1 MAFRVSLP
9 VRWGAAALAAALVLP
24 HAGLARPTKPM
35 PAKTAPAPAPAPVM
49 PAKGAPRL
57 IVAIAVDQFSA
68 DLFAQYRSH
77 YTGGLARLASGAVF
91 PSGYQ
96 SHAATETCP
105 GHSTILTGMHPAR
118 TGIVANTWIDQS
130 VGRAKKTVYCAE
142 DETKAAADPK
152 DYVASV
158 SHLLVP
164 TLGERMKA
172 VWPASRNVAVSGK
185 DRAALMM
192 GGHVIDQVYWWKSGA
207 FATLDSRTPTP
218 AAVNE
223 NTSLASV
230 LSGGAPGFALPAWCA
245 GKDSAVPVNGGSGPN
260 GLGSL
265 AAGLTGP
272 AGTFSVGTGRFA
284 LAAGDK
290 NGFRASPRLDRAT
303 LDLATEL
310 VDAEKLGKNAA
321 PDVLSISLS
330 ATDYI
335 GHAYGTEGAEMCIQ
349 MQQLDLALGD
359 FFIALDQR
367 GIDYTVVLTADHGGF
382 DLPERLDEQAL
393 PVAQRA
399 DKALL
404 PEALSAA
411 VAAKTGLDAKG
422 LILSDGASGDLWV
435 RRDLADADKAR
446 VVDAAK
452 AELSAN
458 PQVAAVFTSAELA
471 AAPAPFGSPE
481 NWSLRDRAKA
491 SFYQPRSG
499 DLVLLL
505 KRGVVPI
512 VTPAPGIVATH
523 GSPWDYDRRVPM
535 LFWRKGMTGFEQ
547 PSPVETVD
555 IAPTLVALLGLP
567 MKSGTFDGR
576 CLDLD
581 AGPDDTCGAAK

>member
-1 MAFRVSLP
+1 MAFRMSLP
-9 VRWGAAALAAALVLP
+9 IRWGAAALAAALVLP
-24 HAGLARPTKPM
+24 HAGIARPAKSVSAKPA
-35 PAKTAPAPAPAPVM
+35 PAKAAPAPVM
-49 PAKGAPRL
+49 PAKDAPKL

-77 YTGGLARLASGAVF
+77 YTGGLARLAKGAVF

-105 GHSTILTGMHPAR
+105 GHSTILTGTHPAR
-118 TGIVANTWIDQS
+118 NGIIANTWIDQS

-142 DETKAAADPK
+142 DETKTAVDPK

-185 DRAALMM
+185 DRGALMM
-192 GGHVIDQVYWWKSGA
+192 GGHVIDEVYWWKGGA
-207 FATLDSRTPTP
+207 FATLDGRTLTP

-223 NTSLASV
+223 NSSLASV
-230 LSGGAPGFALPAWCA
+230 LGAGAPGFELPAWCA
-245 GKDSAVPVNGGSGPN
+245 GKDRAIP
-260 GLGSL
+260 LG
-265 AAGLTGP
+265 AT
-272 AGTFSVGTGRFA
+272 GTFSVGSGRFA

-290 NGFRASPRLDRAT
+290 NGFRTSPRMDRAT
-303 LDLATEL
+303 VDLATEM
-310 VDAEKLGKNAA
+310 VDELKLGKGSA
-321 PDVLSISLS
+321 PDVLSVSLS
-330 ATDYI
+330 ATDYV

-367 GIDYTVVLTADHGGF
+367 GIDYAVVLTADHGGF
-382 DLPERLDEQAL
+382 DMPERLGEQAL
-393 PVAQRA
+393 PAAQRA
-399 DKALL
+399 DKSLQ
-404 PEALSAA
+404 PEALSMA
-411 VAAKTGLDAKG
+411 VAAKTGLDAKD
-422 LILSDGASGDLWV
+422 LIQADGPSGDLWV
-435 RRDLADADKAR
+435 RRGLSDADKAR
-446 VVDAAK
+446 VIEAAK
-452 AELSAN
+452 AELMGN
-458 PQVAAVFTSAELA
+458 PQVAAVFTAAELA
-471 AAPAPFGSPE
+471 AAPAPTGSPE
-481 NWSLRDRAKA
+481 TWSLMDRVKA

-499 DLVLLL
+499 DMVLVL

-512 VTPAPGIVATH
+512 PAPGPGYVATH
-523 GSPWDYDRRVPM
+523 GSAWDYDRRVPI

-547 PSPVETVD
+547 PSPIETVD

-567 MKSGTFDGR
+567 VKPGAFDGR

-581 AGPDDTCGAAK
+581 AGTGTTCGATK

>member
-1 MAFRVSLP
+1 MAFRISLP
-9 VRWGAAALAAALVLP
+9 ARWGAAVLAAALVMP
-24 HAGLARPTKPM
+24 HACAARPKAPRV
-35 PAKTAPAPAPAPVM
+35 AKAAAPAAVL
-49 PAKGAPRL
+49 PAKGAPKL
-57 IVAIAVDQFSA
+57 IVAISVDQFSA

-77 YTGGLARLASGAVF
+77 FTGGLARLAQGAVF
-91 PSGYQ
+91 PAGYQ

-105 GHSTILTGMHPAR
+105 GHSTILTGMHPSH

-130 VGRAKKTVYCAE
+130 VTRGKKTVYCAE
-142 DETKAAADPK
+142 DETKAASDPK

-192 GGHVIDQVYWWKSGA
+192 GGHVIDEVYWWKSGA
-207 FATLDSRTPTP
+207 FATLDGRVLTPV
-218 AAVNE
+218 AVNE
-223 NTSLASV
+223 NASLATV
-230 LSGGAPGFALPAWCA
+230 LGAGAPGFALPDWCQ
-245 GKDSAVPVNGGSGPN
+245 GKDRAVPLQTSGSSS

-265 AAGLTGP
+265 AAGLSGGA
-272 AGTFSVGTGRFA
+272 AGTFSVGAGRFA

-290 NGFRASPRLDRAT
+290 NGFRASPRMDRAT
-303 LDLATEL
+303 VDLATEM
-310 VDAEKLGKNAA
+310 VDELKLGKGTA
-321 PDVLSISLS
+321 PDVLSVSLS
-330 ATDYI
+330 ATDYV
-335 GHAYGTEGAEMCIQ
+335 GHAFGTEGAEMCIQ

-367 GIDYTVVLTADHGGF
+367 GIDYAVVLTADHGGF

-404 PEALSAA
+404 PEALSTA

-422 LILSDGASGDLWV
+422 LIQSDGASGDFWV
-435 RRDLADADKAR
+435 RRDLSDADKAR
-446 VVDAAK
+446 VIEAAK
-452 AELSAN
+452 ADLTAN
-458 PQVAAVFTSAELA
+458 PQVAAVFTGAELA
-471 AAPAPFGSPE
+471 AAPAPTGSPE
-481 NWSLRDRAKA
+481 TWSLQDRAKA

-523 GSPWDYDRRVPM
+523 GSPWDYDRRVPI

-567 MKSGTFDGR
+567 VAPGTFDGR

-581 AGPDDTCGAAK
+581 AGTGSTCGANP